1 MSLPETSASVLW
13 KGEKA
18 VMRGKI
24 ILFSS
29 HKEKRENKYIEELEE
44 TIKSLE
50 EAYMSSQ
57 EQEVMNKIRKAKL
70 ESNEIID

>member
-1 MSLPETSASVLW
+1 ML
-13 KGEKA
+13 
-18 VMRGKI
+18 RGKI

-57 EQEVMNKIRKAKL
+57 EQEVMNKICKAKL